1 VLVRRTHP
9 LFSTPNQKT
18 TLPLP
23 HPCYNLRMRK
33 ITILF
38 ILFALVACAKPPE
51 ESPDWEDYDPFAAPD
66 PQAAIPLSSLLPPT
80 HAAGMPIASPT
91 PDLARFAPAEEQGSG
106 FKIIPDS
113 ELVYGPASLLLDMDV
128 YLKNKDSYL
137 KSYTQEV
144 DGEILSGTEII
155 TRVAQDYSV
164 NPRLLLALLEYQSG
178 WVTQETVSETNY
190 PMRYYVEWYAG
201 LYRQLVWTAN
211 ELNRGYYLWR
221 ANAVTEWTLVD
232 GDWVGINPSINAGTA
247 ALQNYFAKLY
257 TREVWDVDVS
267 EDGFYAT
274 YEALF
279 GYPFDYAIEPLVPPG
294 LTQPPL
300 TLPFA
305 RGETWSFTGGPHGGW
320 DDGSGWAA
328 LDFAPPGEPQGCVPA
343 DAWALASASGVIA
356 RAENGAVILD
366 LDGDGYEQT
375 GWVLLY
381 MHMASDGRVQSG
393 SKVEVGDRIGHPS
406 CEGGVSNASHL
417 HFARRYNG
425 EWIPADG
432 PVPFNLDGWVSSG
445 TGTAYDGF
453 LTKGS
458 RRVEAWDGQNPVNAI
473 TR

>member
-1 VLVRRTHP
+1 
-9 LFSTPNQKT
+9 
-18 TLPLP
+18 
-23 HPCYNLRMRK
+23 MRK
-33 ITILF
+33 ILILIIIF
-38 ILFALVACAKPPE
+38 SLAACSTPPE
-51 ESPDWEDYDPFAAPD
+51 ESPNWDDYDPFAAPN
-66 PQAAIPLSSLLPPT
+66 PQAAVPLSSLLPPT
-80 HAAGMPIASPT
+80 HAAGYPIASPT
-91 PDLARFAPAEEQGSG
+91 PDLARFAPADEQGSG

-113 ELVYGPASLLLDMDV
+113 ELVYGPASLLLDMDI
-128 YLKNKDSYL
+128 YLKNRNGYL

-144 DGEILSGTEII
+144 DGEILSGSEII
-155 TRVAQDYSV
+155 TRIAQDYSV

-178 WVTQETVSETNY
+178 WVTQETVSEVNY
-190 PMRYYVEWYAG
+190 PMRNYVEWYAG
-201 LYRQLVWTAN
+201 LYRQLAWTAN

-232 GDWVGINPSINAGTA
+232 GETVGINPQINAGTA

-257 TREVWDVDVS
+257 TREVWDYDIS
-267 EDGFYAT
+267 EEGFFAT
-274 YEALF
+274 YEMLF
-279 GYPFDYAIEPLVPPG
+279 GYPFDYAIEPLIPPG
-294 LTQPPL
+294 TTQPPL

-305 RGETWSFTGGPHGGW
+305 KGETWSFTGGPHGGW
-320 DDGSGWAA
+320 DEGSGWAA

-343 DAWALASASGVIA
+343 ETWALASAAGVIA

-381 MHMASDGRVQSG
+381 MHMASDGRVQRG
-393 SKVEVGDRIGHPS
+393 SKVDVGARIGHPS

-432 PVPFNLDGWVSSG
+432 ILPFNLDGWVSSG

-458 RRVEAWDGQNPVNAI
+458 RRVEAWDGQNPANAI